1 MRTSRV
7 RHSEAKPARR
17 AEPPWN
23 SKRQAPRPYELN
35 IFTDKSYGSTST
47 KLFAANAKASARLEP
62 PVMLRLRGW
71 LRMRVHRPALGEV
84 VRGAGSPELDVGGV
98 VGLLNRN
105 GETAILANTATKQT

>member
-1 MRTSRV
+1 
-7 RHSEAKPARR
+7 
-17 AEPPWN
+17 
-23 SKRQAPRPYELN
+23 
-35 IFTDKSYGSTST
+35 
-47 KLFAANAKASARLEP
+47 
-62 PVMLRLRGW
+62 MLRLRGW